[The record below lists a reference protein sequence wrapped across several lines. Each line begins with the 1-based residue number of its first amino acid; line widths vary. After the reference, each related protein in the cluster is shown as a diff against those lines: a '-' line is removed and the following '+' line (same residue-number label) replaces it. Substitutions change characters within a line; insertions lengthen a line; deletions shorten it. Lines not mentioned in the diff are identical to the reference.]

1 MRVHAGIL
9 ISPATC
15 AAIGPALLDFLAS
28 RRVSGLPTSEDVRR
42 EVQEVSEL
50 GRRYQA
56 AQLAK
61 RGADGRQDV
70 RSVANR
76 RSPPAPSVSMTTAQV
91 AAALGTGCR
100 AVQRRANRG
109 SLRATRT
116 PSGELRFDPAE
127 IARLVKGSP
136 SHG

>member
-1 MRVHAGIL
+1 MKIPGGIL
-9 ISPATC
+9 LSPATC
-15 AAIGPALLDFLAS
+15 TTIGPALLDLIAS
-28 RRVSGLPTSEDVRR
+28 RRVSGLPTPEDVRR

-50 GRRYQA
+50 GRRFQA

-61 RGADGRQDV
+61 HAPDVRQDV

-91 AAALGTGCR
+91 AAALNVGCR
-100 AVQRRANRG
+100 AIQRRANRG
-109 SLRATRT
+109 SLRATRA
-116 PSGELRFDPAE
+116 PGGELQFDKTDVD
-127 IARLVKGSP
+127 RLVKGS

>member
-1 MRVHAGIL
+1 MRIPGGIL
-9 ISPATC
+9 LGPATC
-15 AAIGPALLDFLAS
+15 SIIGPHLQDLLAGW
-28 RRVSGLPTSEDVRR
+28 RVNGLPTPEDVRR

-50 GRRYQA
+50 GRRFQA

-61 RGADGRQDV
+61 HAPDVRQDV

-91 AAALGTGCR
+91 AAALNVGCR
-100 AVQRRANRG
+100 AIQRRANRG
-109 SLRATRT
+109 SLRATRA
-116 PSGELRFDPAE
+116 PGGELQFDKTDVD
-127 IARLVKGSP
+127 RLVKGS